1 MDQIKPI
8 LAALKKYYFWI
19 CAGILVL
26 VGIGGW
32 YMATA
37 SVDEQTDTRVSEI
50 DSSKQSAQT
59 IARTQNHPNEEYDK
73 AMSEWL
79 TRYRQDIESA
89 WKKKWEAQ
97 QKVLKWPAALNVNGK
112 NFADQVNAILQGNPI
127 EALPS
132 EEDMESTTKAKELP
146 NSSRELYRDYIKE
159 ELPKLADIID
169 SNWTPTG
176 GGSGGG
182 MSGGGGY
189 GIGGGMGGMDG
200 GTGFGDQGFG
210 IGGAGGAGEGGY
222 GGGYGGGPGAGAN
235 EGPQK
240 IPLVIWNPTNQ
251 GAIQAKSFDWA
262 GRQSNTPTTKEILYA
277 QENLWVLEN
286 LMRIIAATN
295 GDISSPHQA
304 TIKQIISIEFGRDVR
319 PIRSRV
325 EVPRLAMSMGEGGE
339 AGYGEGG
346 YGPEGSMMD
355 AEAGYGDMEM
365 MDGGMGYGEGMGGPM
380 GEGAMML
387 NPGDYRY
394 VDKDYK
400 KLTVEDMQAATTSPT
415 QENYYLT
422 VAKRLP
428 IRMRFMMDQREID
441 KLLVEC
447 GNANLMVEVRQ
458 VRVNPTSDGT
468 GGGGAY
474 GGGGGGYG
482 GEMGGM
488 SGMGM
493 GGMQLGGGM
502 GEDMS
507 GGYGPGGQGGQNADQ
522 NEKIFDVPVE
532 IYGIVY
538 IYNPVHQDLLWP
550 EGSRPEEDDPTAES
564 ASLMPPA
571 DRRR

>member
-8 LAALKKYYFWI
+8 IAGLKKYYFWI

-26 VGIGGW
+26 VGVGGW
-32 YMATA
+32 YMSTA
-37 SVDEQTDTRVSEI
+37 SVDKQTETRVAEI

-59 IARTQNHPNEEYDK
+59 IARTQNHPNEDYEK

-79 TRYRQDIESA
+79 TRYRKDIEAA

-112 NFADQVNAILQGNPI
+112 NFADQVNKILKGNPI

-132 EEDMESTTKAKELP
+132 DEDGETAKGSELS
-146 NSSRELYRDYIKE
+146 NSLRELYRDYIKE

-176 GGSGGG
+176 GAGGGG
-182 MSGGGGY
+182 MSGGGY
-189 GIGGGMGGMDG
+189 GLGGGGMDG
-200 GTGFGDQGFG
+200 GSGFGDQGFG
-210 IGGAGGAGEGGY
+210 IGGSSGAGEGGY
-222 GGGYGGGPGAGAN
+222 DGGYGGGRGIGGN

-240 IPLVIWNPTNQ
+240 IPLVVWNSANQ
-251 GAIQAKSFDWA
+251 GAIQAKSFDWG
-262 GRQSNTPTTKEILYA
+262 GRQNNTPTTKEILYA

-304 TIKQIISIEFGRDVR
+304 TIKQIISIEFGREVK

-325 EVPRLAMSMGEGGE
+325 EIPRLAMSMGEGGE
-339 AGYGEGG
+339 GGYGEGG
-346 YGPEGSMMD
+346 YGPESAMD
-355 AEAGYGDMEM
+355 AEGGYGDMDM

-380 GEGAMML
+380 GEGALM

-394 VDKDYK
+394 VDKDYT

-458 VRVNPTSDGT
+458 VRVSPTSDGS

-474 GGGGGGYG
+474 GGGGGYG
-482 GEMGGM
+482 ADMGGM
-488 SGMGM
+488 NMGGMGM
-493 GGMQLGGGM
+493 G
-502 GEDMS
+502 EEMS
-507 GGYGPGGQGGQNADQ
+507 GGYGTDGRGGQGSDQ
-522 NEKIFDVPVE
+522 NEKFFDVPVE

-538 IYNPVHQDLLWP
+538 IYNPVHEELLWP